1 MAVMVEKAP
10 TGLQPYLKLMRI
22 DKPIGKKRDKNIKRP
37 GKKEKMFTTINQGFL
52 KIYTVKCSD
61 NSYYNKALLI

>member
-22 DKPIGKKRDKNIKRP
+22 DKPIGKKKEQQNQKGMATKKKCTQPQIRAFKRV
-37 GKKEKMFTTINQGFL
+37 
-52 KIYTVKCSD
+52 IYSAV
-61 NSYYNKALLI
+61 

>member
-22 DKPIGKKRDKNIKRP
+22 DKPIGKKKRQKNQR
-37 GKKEKMFTTINQGFL
+37 GEEQRKEKLTLRLRF
-52 KIYTVKCSD
+52 
-61 NSYYNKALLI
+61 